1 MSSPTAVAADQPQ
14 TPVFSIPAALF
25 ASFSDR
31 PVILRTADPAA
42 PRALLGPEP
51 PAGLVYLQLTD
62 ITGDMAP
69 LADWGDGVPL
79 DLVLADPEAE
89 LGLLYRC
96 TGLLAR
102 HPVRVSVPFRA
113 GLGRAVK
120 LALSLGFA
128 VRLHGH
134 RPTPQA
140 IAEARSALDDYLHNP
155 TVSQPVEPFH
165 SLLGSLLHA
174 TPVSLWSLLE
184 QDPADVCLID
194 DQGNAATGAYPVS
207 VGVFRDALLAAAG
220 ECRDCPWLTR
230 CDSYFKW
237 PGSDYACTDV
247 KRLFSDLEAAAGELR
262 TALDDHAVMAG

>member
-1 MSSPTAVAADQPQ
+1 MSSPTEVAADQPQ

-25 ASFSDR
+25 ASFVDH
-31 PVILRTADPAA
+31 PLILRTADPAA

-51 PAGLVYLQLTD
+51 PEGLVYLQLTD
-62 ITGDMAP
+62 LTGDMAP
-69 LADWGDGVPL
+69 LADWGEGVPL
-79 DLVLADPEAE
+79 DLVMADPQAE

-102 HPVRVSVPFRA
+102 HPVRVTVPLRA
-113 GLGRAVK
+113 GLAPAVK

-134 RPTPQA
+134 RPSPKA
-140 IAEARSALDDYLHNP
+140 VAEARSALDEYLHNP

-165 SLLGSLLHA
+165 SVLTSFLHA

-184 QDPADVCLID
+184 QDPAEICLLD
-194 DQGNAATGAYPVS
+194 DQGAAAQDGSPVS
-207 VGVFRDALLAAAG
+207 VGAYRDALVAATG

-247 KRLFSDLEAAAGELR
+247 KRLFSDIEAAAGELHA
-262 TALDDHAVMAG
+262 ALDAHAVMAD